1 MAGCAGCGG
10 PTLASEHTGQPR
22 KWCSERCRKA
32 SYGDP
37 CIDCGSRTTHGAEH
51 ARKPEPRCLRCSV
64 AHRTVFDRDTLLAR
78 IREWNAIYGEPPAV
92 PDWSPRHARANNDV
106 ARAERF
112 IHAAGHW
119 PYFTTVVRV
128 FGSWNEGLVAA
139 GFEPRAIGGGGG
151 NQLRRRSARAAA

>member
-10 PTLASEHTGQPR
+10 PTLVSGHTGQPR

-37 CIDCGSRTTHGAEH
+37 CVDCGGKTRFGAKAARAPQPRCVRCAGVHRTT
-51 ARKPEPRCLRCSV
+51 
-64 AHRTVFDRDTLLAR
+64 FDRVTLLAR
-78 IREWNAIYGEPPAV
+78 IREWNATYGEPPAV
-92 PDWSPRHARANNDV
+92 PDWSPRHARVINDV

-112 IHAAGHW
+112 VNANGHW

-128 FGSWNEGLVAA
+128 FGSWNKGLVAA
-139 GFEPRAIGGGGG
+139 GFEPRAASGGGG
-151 NQLRRRSARAAA
+151 NHLRRRSARAAA